1 MNEANLIEAVLEGL
15 KDAHTSIDKSI
26 ENLIEV
32 EGFDESDFV
41 DLKANIKKLLKLNI
55 NIQELLIAV
64 LRNGYDSTKVKKS
77 LINLSLMN
85 SIKRDNDTRSAVE
98 WFVKGKL
105 ENDNG

>member
-15 KDAHTSIDKSI
+15 KDAHTSIDKCI

-32 EGFDESDFV
+32 EGFDEADFV
-41 DLKANIKKLLKLNI
+41 DLKANIKKLYKLNI
-55 NIQELLIAV
+55 NIQELLIVV
-64 LRNGYDSTKVKKS
+64 LRDDYESTKVKKS

-85 SIKRDNDTRSAVE
+85 SIKRDNDARSAVE

-105 ENDNG
+105 ENENG